1 MTDAAQTMSLERHPI
16 VSVYHA
22 TKRYGRRTAL
32 NDVTL
37 HVANGEFVFMV
48 GPSGAG
54 KSTLLR
60 LVYMEEF
67 PSEGQVT
74 VAGFVSTRMK
84 RNRIP
89 HLRRKVGLI
98 FQDFK
103 LLEDR
108 NVYDNVAFPLYVT
121 GANGAYIKRTVLDL
135 LSRVGLYA
143 KRNNVPR
150 ELSGGEQQRVAIA
163 RALVNSPHVLLAD
176 EPTGNLDP
184 DVTRD
189 ILKLLF
195 KINIAGTAVIMATHD
210 HDLVRRFGHR
220 IVHLEQGEIV
230 RDEDAFGRPPSPGGG
245 GTAGP
250 PPGEARGPEAP
261 FVRREPAEEPGEPR
275 AARGVEPGPAMP
287 EGTWR
292 AEPPALGELAGRPE
306 PLGRIVPLAGHEP
319 APSDLRLRRE

>member
-1 MTDAAQTMSLERHPI
+1 MVETPQQVEALPDRHPI
-16 VSVYHA
+16 VSLYHVSL
-22 TKRYGRRTAL
+22 KYGSRVAL
-32 NDVTL
+32 QDINL
-37 HVANGEFVFMV
+37 HIEPGEFVFMV

-54 KSTLLR
+54 KSTLMR

-67 PSEGQVT
+67 PTEGQVT

-84 RNRIP
+84 RHRIP

-108 NVYDNVAFPLYVT
+108 DVYENVAFPLYVT
-121 GANGAYIKRTVLDL
+121 GANQGYIKKTVLDVIA
-135 LSRVGLYA
+135 RVGLYN
-143 KRNNVPR
+143 KRHSKPR

-184 DVTRD
+184 EVTQE

-210 HDLVRRFGHR
+210 HELVRKYGHR
-220 IVHLEQGEIV
+220 IVHLEQGECV
-230 RDEDAFGRPPSPGGG
+230 RDEGALRRPGRQKPV
-245 GTAGP
+245 
-250 PPGEARGPEAP
+250 EPEAAP
-261 FVRREPAEEPGEPR
+261 IPARESETA
-275 AARGVEPGPAMP
+275 
-287 EGTWR
+287 
-292 AEPPALGELAGRPE
+292 
-306 PLGRIVPLAGHEP
+306 
-319 APSDLRLRRE
+319 

>member
-1 MTDAAQTMSLERHPI
+1 MVETPQQVEAPLPDRHPI
-16 VSVYHA
+16 VSLYHVSL
-22 TKRYGRRTAL
+22 KYGSRVAL
-32 NDVTL
+32 QDINL
-37 HVANGEFVFMV
+37 HIEPGEFVFMV

-54 KSTLLR
+54 KSTLMR

-67 PSEGQVT
+67 PTEGQVT

-84 RNRIP
+84 RHRIP

-108 NVYDNVAFPLYVT
+108 DVYENVAFPLYVT
-121 GANGAYIKRTVLDL
+121 GANQGYIKKTVLDVIA
-135 LSRVGLYA
+135 RVGLYN
-143 KRNNVPR
+143 KRHNKPR

-184 DVTRD
+184 EVTQE

-210 HDLVRRFGHR
+210 HELVRKYGHR
-220 IVHLEQGEIV
+220 IVHLEQGECV
-230 RDEDAFGRPPSPGGG
+230 RDEGALRRPGRQKPV
-245 GTAGP
+245 
-250 PPGEARGPEAP
+250 EPEAAP
-261 FVRREPAEEPGEPR
+261 IPARESETA
-275 AARGVEPGPAMP
+275 
-287 EGTWR
+287 
-292 AEPPALGELAGRPE
+292 
-306 PLGRIVPLAGHEP
+306 
-319 APSDLRLRRE
+319 